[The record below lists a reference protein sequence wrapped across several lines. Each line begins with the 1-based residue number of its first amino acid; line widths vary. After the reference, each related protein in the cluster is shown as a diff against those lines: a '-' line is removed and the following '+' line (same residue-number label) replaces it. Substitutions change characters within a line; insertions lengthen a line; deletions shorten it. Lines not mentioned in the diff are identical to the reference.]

1 MNNYKKNLYYNYIYE
16 FFLNLKLTQ
25 LLWPTYLI
33 LKGFTLVDVGIAE
46 GLFHLTSLLCE
57 LPTGMISDLYGRK
70 ISRFIGRILSIIE
83 VILLL
88 TATSRWHIYLAFII
102 SALSYNM
109 ESGTDSAYVYDLML
123 ENKDEKN
130 FPKIQGKREVILQ
143 AGSFI
148 GIFIGGFFA
157 DISYSLTYF
166 ISLVIILISI
176 FFLLKMKEIKNKHY
190 QKTNIIQGI
199 IYQYRIS
206 YDLFKS
212 NHQIIYIILAYSLFS
227 ASITTCHYYLTN
239 YWKEMNITMSAIS
252 FFLSLENIAGIIAG
266 LVAYKIIQY
275 FPKKK
280 IMLILPLFIIIGLMG
295 IPFFPISIIAMI
307 FIGFVESLLYVS
319 VTTFLNEIISSDT
332 RATLLSCMSMID
344 SIVMVLYFPTFGWIG
359 SHFSL
364 KNAFLTLAV
373 ISTLVYIVYQ
383 RIIRKKFV

>member
-166 ISLVIILISI
+166 ISFVIILISI

-266 LVAYKIIQY
+266 LIAYKIIQY
-275 FPKKK
+275 FPKKR
-280 IMLILPLFIIIGLMG
+280 IMLILPLFIIVGLMG

-359 SHFSL
+359 SHFGL